1 MRIFQ
6 TLLMDWLFPNET
18 WKEPNKHVIHLTIDE
33 ATRKRVILKY
43 SFIHVCKNMTAQPY
57 LQNHLR

>member
-1 MRIFQ
+1 MRIYQ

-33 ATRKRVILKY
+33 ATREREILKS
-43 SFIHVCKNMTAQPY
+43 SFLNECENMTPQPY
-57 LQNHLR
+57 I

>member
-1 MRIFQ
+1 MRIYQ

-33 ATRKRVILKY
+33 ATSEREILKP
-43 SFIHVCKNMTAQPY
+43 SFLNECENMTPQPY
-57 LQNHLR
+57 I